1 MSLPE
6 KNQEFSPSLRRAKIR
21 TLLQNYEE
29 IPTVPSIVDTIRAL
43 TADVN
48 CSLAALEAAIKT
60 DQACVARLLQAAN
73 SAFYGSGATRTVTSV
88 RRAILMFGFNAVQNI
103 TLSLTAFDCFRTQNT
118 AEIATVHAIR
128 LHSVAVATLAQ
139 RIAQTCPCD
148 LDPELA
154 YCAGLLHDLG
164 RVVLL
169 QLFPQEYYQL
179 LAQFA
184 HGPET
189 DMSKVEFDTFAVT
202 HAVAGQWLGEHWHFP
217 PPILQVIATHH
228 STQAT
233 NPLVAT
239 VMLANTLANM
249 YGAGLGGAVRSSSV
263 DSLLHTL
270 GLPPGQVDQYAKYL
284 ASELPHLNDI
294 VTYS

>member
-6 KNQEFSPSLRRAKIR
+6 KNQEFSSSMRRAKIR

-29 IPTVPSIVDTIRAL
+29 IPTVPSMVETITAL

-60 DQACVARLLQAAN
+60 DQSCVARLFQMAN
-73 SAFYGSGATRTVTSV
+73 SAFYGAGANRTVTSV

-103 TLSLTAFDCFRTQNT
+103 TMSLTTFDCFRTQNA

-139 RIAQTCPCD
+139 RIAQTCPRD

-169 QLFPQEYYQL
+169 RLFPQEYHQL
-179 LAQFA
+179 LTQCARDCE
-184 HGPET
+184 P

-228 STQAT
+228 STQAA

-249 YGAGLGGAVRSSSV
+249 YGAGLGGAVRSSSM
-263 DSLLHTL
+263 DSLLRTL
-270 GLPPGQVDQYAKYL
+270 GLSPGQIDQYTQYL
-284 ASELPHLNDI
+284 ASELPHLHAI
-294 VTYS
+294 VSYS